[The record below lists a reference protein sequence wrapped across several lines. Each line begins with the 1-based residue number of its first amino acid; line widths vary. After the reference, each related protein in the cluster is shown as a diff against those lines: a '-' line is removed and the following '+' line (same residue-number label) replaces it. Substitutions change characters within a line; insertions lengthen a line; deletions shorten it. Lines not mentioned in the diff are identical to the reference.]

1 MLESGK
7 VNLKSALFTTNY
19 LNTKSGK
26 IAAPN
31 IFIIYYQCHTIVKLC
46 LCYTATATVLKAL
59 GSRNIQPTTKVGGL
73 LGFAHLPTTK
83 QPFSQNGSIG
93 LEKCSEESLPS
104 TLSLSISTPLGYS
117 LLRGLCGRNRHGE
130 LEFPSQ
136 DLIRVVNNIIPCLKS
151 RHSGLLLDFY

>member
-93 LEKCSEESLPS
+93 LEKCSD
-104 TLSLSISTPLGYS
+104 S